1 MQKLAVINKQANDN
15 NDTDIDKL
23 LKKSDKDKQLRDILE
38 RMALGMKKN
47 NHDLHQNALSMLL
60 EKSRL
65 VYSGVTIKLFNR
77 IAEGLL
83 PLTKL
88 GQRNETILEDDEF
101 SLSRHTSEAS
111 NTMKRSITESEKVTD
126 AVSI

>member
-1 MQKLAVINKQANDN
+1 VQKLAVINKQANDN

-83 PLTKL
+83 PLTRL
-88 GQRNETILEDDEF
+88 GQRTETILEDDEF

>member
-1 MQKLAVINKQANDN
+1 VQKLAVINKQANDN

-88 GQRNETILEDDEF
+88 GQRTETILEDDEF

>member
-83 PLTKL
+83 PLTRL
-88 GQRNETILEDDEF
+88 GQRTETILEDDEF

>member
-88 GQRNETILEDDEF
+88 GQRTETILEDDEF